1 MGRIV
6 SIANQKG
13 GVGKTTTAI
22 NLAASLAFLE
32 KKILLIDLDP
42 QGNCTS
48 GLGFD
53 HRTIKEGVYEVII
66 GKTSIRAVMR
76 QTSLSPLLLVPAT
89 RDLIGAEIELVS
101 ETDREGK
108 LKGVLAEVQDA
119 YDFLL
124 IDCPPSLGL
133 LTLSA
138 LAASRSVLIPLQ
150 CEYFA
155 MEGLTALID
164 TVRRVR
170 SHLND
175 SLRVEGVLLTMF
187 DVRNTICH
195 QVAGEIKRFFPTE
208 VFRTI
213 IPRNVRLSEASS
225 HGKPVLLYDGDCS
238 GARSYLDLAKELLDP
253 ERRME

>member
-32 KKILLIDLDP
+32 KRILLVDLDP
-42 QGNCTS
+42 QANCTS
-48 GLGFD
+48 GLGVD
-53 HRTIKEGVYEVII
+53 WRNLKGGVYEVMI
-66 GKTSIRAVMR
+66 GKSSIQEAIKG
-76 QTSLSPLLLVPAT
+76 TSLELLLLLPAT
-89 RDLIGAEIELVS
+89 RNLIGAEVELVS
-101 ETDREGK
+101 EEDSKGRLRE
-108 LKGVLAEVQDA
+108 A
-119 YDFLL
+119 LL
-124 IDCPPSLGL
+124 EIEDSFDYLFIDCPPSLGL

-155 MEGLTALID
+155 MEGLTALMD

-170 SHLND
+170 SSLND
-175 SLRVEGVLLTMF
+175 RLGLEGVLLTMF
-187 DVRNTICH
+187 DVRNTICRE
-195 QVAGEIKRFFPTE
+195 VADEVRRFFPRE
-208 VFRTI
+208 VFQTI

-225 HGKPVLLYDGDCS
+225 HGMPVLLYDEGCA
-238 GARSYLDLAKELLDP
+238 GARSYLDLARELLHP
-253 ERRME
+253 ERRRD

>member
-32 KKILLIDLDP
+32 QKTLLIDFDP

-48 GLGFD
+48 GLGID
-53 HRTIKEGVYEVII
+53 RRTLDQGSYEVII
-66 GKTSIRAVMR
+66 GQRNIQDVMR
-76 QTSLSPLLLVPAT
+76 ETALRFLLLVPAT
-89 RDLIGAEIELVS
+89 RDLIGAEVELVS
-101 ETDREGK
+101 EADREGR
-108 LKGVLAEVQDA
+108 LKRALAQIQDR

-138 LAASRSVLIPLQ
+138 LTASESVLIPLQ

-155 MEGLTALID
+155 MEGLTAVLD
-164 TVRRVR
+164 TIRRVR
-170 SHLND
+170 SYWNHD
-175 SLRVEGVLLTMF
+175 LRVEGILLTMF
-187 DVRNTICH
+187 DVRNTLCH
-195 QVAGEIKRFFPTE
+195 QVAEEVRQFFPAE
-208 VFRTI
+208 VFRTV
-213 IPRNVRLSEASS
+213 IPRNVRLSEAAS
-225 HGKPVLLYDGDCS
+225 HGKPALLYDGNS
-238 GARSYLDLAKELLDP
+238 PGARSYLDLARELLSP
-253 ERRME
+253 ERGKE